1 MDIRTIATVFFSIL
15 LAHRAFLVFYRLYLH
30 PLATFPGPRLA
41 AVSTLYRAYYQFWR
55 DGKLLHKTIKLHK
68 KYGPVIRISPNE
80 VKSSIHNRTAISY
93 FDIYST
99 TFNGRKDP
107 DFYNHLRVEADT
119 ILLIDDDTGEHKAR
133 FQPLASLFSSRQ
145 YGQHESNIAKN
156 VERFSSLL
164 SCSAH
169 KHVPCRLAAGYR
181 SLSLGVMNDFVFS
194 DIPDNVKPMA
204 SVEFDDPLTIAT
216 GDVLN
221 WTLWLTRNFPALSS
235 IIMRLPSSL
244 VSMVTSSFEGANQ
257 MFQIISQLVE
267 HEKNH
272 IGPKSKDCVMQRLL
286 NAHRD
291 SESKIAIPTPD
302 ATLRSEAVGF
312 TLAGTADPPNILAFG
327 TFMAA
332 RDSEMQKGLYK
343 ELRAIWP
350 DLRSPAPSYNLL
362 HQLPLLVSGGIHPES
377 PFLEL
382 DSANPATNNRGG

>member
-1 MDIRTIATVFFSIL
+1 
-15 LAHRAFLVFYRLYLH
+15 
-30 PLATFPGPRLA
+30 
-41 AVSTLYRAYYQFWR
+41 
-55 DGKLLHKTIKLHK
+55 
-68 KYGPVIRISPNE
+68 
-80 VKSSIHNRTAISY
+80 
-93 FDIYST
+93 
-99 TFNGRKDP
+99 
-107 DFYNHLRVEADT
+107 
-119 ILLIDDDTGEHKAR
+119 
-133 FQPLASLFSSRQ
+133 
-145 YGQHESNIAKN
+145 
-156 VERFSSLL
+156 
-164 SCSAH
+164 
-169 KHVPCRLAAGYR
+169 
-181 SLSLGVMNDFVFS
+181 MNDFVFS

-257 MFQIISQLVE
+257 MVQVKTSTHNLYSLSLPTHARKQIISQLVE

-291 SESKIAIPTPD
+291 SESKISIPTPD

-312 TLAGTADPPNILAFG
+312 TLAGTADPPNILALG

-343 ELRAIWP
+343 ELKAIWP

-362 HQLPLLVSGGIHPES
+362 HQLPLLRGIIKESIRFTHGVATGPARLVGAGGARIGGYNVPAKAS
-377 PFLEL
+377 SF
-382 DSANPATNNRGG
+382 SAAATSDCS